1 MSKSIH
7 IKRVY
12 DPPAASDGKRILVDR
27 LWPRGLSKEAAH
39 IDLWAKDVAPSSA
52 LRRWYGH
59 VPEKWDAFKARYF
72 AELRE
77 QSDAVENLRRYIGR
91 DTVTFLFGAKDT
103 KLNNAVALKAYL
115 SSHPHRTA

>member
-1 MSKSIH
+1 MSQRIR

-39 IDLWAKDVAPSSA
+39 IDHWAKDIAPSGE

-59 VPEKWDAFKARYF
+59 APEKWDEFKSRYF
-72 AELRE
+72 AELRS
-77 QSDAVENLRRYIGR
+77 QHDALDALHDYIGKER
-91 DTVTFLFGAKDT
+91 VTFLFGAKEM
-103 KLNNAVALKAYL
+103 KLNNAVALKVYMGRRAR
-115 SSHPHRTA
+115 PGG